1 MHPPPA
7 VPPETA
13 ALLAWS
19 ARLSDCA
26 DAARA
31 QAVLLRDRV
40 DERGLTGPAGD
51 ALAALGRAVADELVQ
66 LAVRCQVAAGAVAGA
81 AAEQA
86 RSSLGGRR

>member
-7 VPPETA
+7 VPPRTA

-51 ALAALGRAVADELVQ
+51 ALAAVGRSVADELLE
-66 LAVRCQVAAGAVAGA
+66 LAARCQAAAGAITGA

-86 RSSLGGRR
+86 RSAPGAGR

>member
-1 MHPPPA
+1 MRSPPA

-26 DAARA
+26 DAARG

-40 DERGLTGPAGD
+40 DERGLSGPAGD
-51 ALAALGRAVADELVQ
+51 ALAALGGSVADELLL
-66 LAVRCQVAAGAVAGA
+66 LATRCQVAAEAVAQQAHLAAGA
-81 AAEQA
+81 
-86 RSSLGGRR
+86 GR

>member
-1 MHPPPA
+1 MPSPPA
-7 VPPETA
+7 VPPESA

-40 DERGLTGPAGD
+40 DERGLAGPAGD
-51 ALAALGRAVADELVQ
+51 ALASLGASVADELLT
-66 LAVRCQVAAGAVAGA
+66 LAARAQVAAGAFAQLAHLAAGA
-81 AAEQA
+81 
-86 RSSLGGRR
+86 GR

>member
-1 MHPPPA
+1 MHAPPG
-7 VPPETA
+7 VPPDVG

-40 DERGLTGPAGD
+40 DERGLAGPAGD
-51 ALAALGRAVADELVQ
+51 ALGALGASVADELLV
-66 LAVRCQVAAGAVAGA
+66 LAARCQVAAGALAQ
-81 AAEQA
+81 QA
-86 RSSLGGRR
+86 HLASRSGR